1 MVVTP
6 SGIVT
11 LTTCEPRKARGPIV
25 EIPAGMV
32 TLEALPVYFTRT
44 LPTSSNPS
52 MMLVILQR
60 SNALLTVPPGVINN
74 SNVMA
79 LQFLLRCILRIYEN
93 KESVYWDSERRKM
106 KAKLTKLKINIHRRS
121 VMSIEATTYEQIN
134 VKNNNEQ
141 TKAVAEKIGEYMLET
156 WGILNLKMT
165 VDGKAFE
172 TDEESITEDSE
183 FYEVC
188 KNLDSAKNFE
198 ISLRSCNAGGLAWR
212 KESAFVSMLT
222 DDESLTKNISY
233 KSIDYYD
240 TDSFVDACVF
250 DENGLKCASKFDD
263 AFETVADIKEWYSY
277 SPEIHI
283 TSEGMNDNTQLH
295 EAVLKN
301 LTEILTSVCE
311 YDEDE
316 LDFRLED
323 DWEDYGEMMIEGSLC
338 FPSSKIKELKSCC
351 ENITRE
357 VNKYDSA
364 KVELSIN
371 AVPNGEDDYDFA
383 VLSIELKDGSV
394 QVSALRI

>member
-1 MVVTP
+1 
-6 SGIVT
+6 
-11 LTTCEPRKARGPIV
+11 
-25 EIPAGMV
+25 
-32 TLEALPVYFTRT
+32 
-44 LPTSSNPS
+44 
-52 MMLVILQR
+52 
-60 SNALLTVPPGVINN
+60 
-74 SNVMA
+74 
-79 LQFLLRCILRIYEN
+79 
-93 KESVYWDSERRKM
+93 
-106 KAKLTKLKINIHRRS
+106 
-121 VMSIEATTYEQIN
+121 MSIEATTCEQIN

-316 LDFRLED
+316 LDSRLED

>member
-1 MVVTP
+1 
-6 SGIVT
+6 
-11 LTTCEPRKARGPIV
+11 
-25 EIPAGMV
+25 
-32 TLEALPVYFTRT
+32 
-44 LPTSSNPS
+44 
-52 MMLVILQR
+52 
-60 SNALLTVPPGVINN
+60 
-74 SNVMA
+74 
-79 LQFLLRCILRIYEN
+79 
-93 KESVYWDSERRKM
+93 
-106 KAKLTKLKINIHRRS
+106 
-121 VMSIEATTYEQIN
+121 
-134 VKNNNEQ
+134 
-141 TKAVAEKIGEYMLET
+141 
-156 WGILNLKMT
+156 
-165 VDGKAFE
+165 
-172 TDEESITEDSE
+172 
-183 FYEVC
+183 
-188 KNLDSAKNFE
+188 
-198 ISLRSCNAGGLAWR
+198 
-212 KESAFVSMLT
+212 MLT

-323 DWEDYGEMMIEGSLC
+323 DWEDSGDMLIAGSLC

-351 ENITRE
+351 ENIARE

-364 KVELSIN
+364 KLELSIN